1 MGTVGEELNNFTN
14 NKNPA
19 KLLAGRTLDNGWLVK
34 ELIDR
39 PETSTGGHFSTSYI
53 VHSHDGRKAFLKA
66 MDYMTALESHDPAK
80 ALETMT
86 AAFNFERDLLEKCR
100 SNSLSRI
107 VRVLD
112 SGSIPAQKGNPSS
125 VVQYLIFELAD
136 GDIRTFM
143 EFGQGFDNA
152 WILRTLH
159 QAAAALYQ
167 LHRVQVAHQDLKPS
181 NVLIFERDRSKLADL
196 GRAYDLNN
204 RSPNDGL
211 AYAGDP
217 TYAPPELLY
226 GRIDQD
232 WRIRRLACD
241 MYLLG
246 SLVVFF
252 YTGVSMTHLL
262 IRRVDS
268 SHHYSEWGD
277 GYDEVLPYL
286 QNIFLQI
293 VRELSQGVPKDFARD
308 ITTLV
313 QQLCNPDPRER
324 GHPKNMTAA
333 TKYSLERYVSKF
345 DLLAKRAE
353 WNSKSSFLTAR

>member
-1 MGTVGEELNNFTN
+1 MNSQSNSQA
-14 NKNPA
+14 PA

-66 MDYMTALESHDPAK
+66 MDYMRALESPDPAK
-80 ALETMT
+80 SLEIMT
-86 AAFNFERDLLEKCR
+86 AAFNFERNLLEKCR
-100 SNSLSRI
+100 ENSLSRI

-112 SGSIPAQKGNPSS
+112 SGTIAAQKGNPSS

-143 EFGQGFDNA
+143 EFEEGLDSA
-152 WILRTLH
+152 WVLRTLH

-181 NVLIFERDRSKLADL
+181 NVLIFQRNRSKLADL
-196 GRAYDLNN
+196 GRAYDLNSS
-204 RSPNDGL
+204 SPNDGL
-211 AYAGDP
+211 ACAGDFA
-217 TYAPPELLY
+217 YAPPELLY
-226 GRIDQD
+226 GRVDQD

-262 IRRVDS
+262 IKRVDS

-286 QNIFLQI
+286 QNIFAQI
-293 VRELSQGVPKDFARD
+293 VRELSQNVPRDFARD

-313 QQLCNPDPRER
+313 RQLCNPDPRER
-324 GHPKNMTAA
+324 GHPKNMTAG

-353 WNSKSSFLTAR
+353 WDSKARFLTTR